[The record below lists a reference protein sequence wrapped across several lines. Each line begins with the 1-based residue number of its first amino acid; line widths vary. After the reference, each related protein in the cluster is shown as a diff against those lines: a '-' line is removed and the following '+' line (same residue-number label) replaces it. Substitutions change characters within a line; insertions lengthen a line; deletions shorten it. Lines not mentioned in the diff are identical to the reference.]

1 MLAPLSPAGP
11 NRTWPV
17 HSMSPSGKYGSLSG
31 GAASANPRSPS
42 CAATRFA
49 WPRWPPALSTRTLTE
64 AGGIGATPFSAPAGS
79 DLRRAPDRRPAS
91 GRSGPGPGP
100 DALTST
106 AVQVTSAAAASTVTT
121 AITGPRRRR
130 W

>member
-1 MLAPLSPAGP
+1 MLAALSPAGP
-11 NRTWPV
+11 NRIWPE
-17 HSMSPSGKYGSLSG
+17 HSMSPFGKYGSLSG

-49 WPRWPPALSTRTLTE
+49 WPRCPPAFSTRTLTE

-79 DLRRAPDRRPAS
+79 AWPGTGPVAGVGQIRPRA
-91 GRSGPGPGP
+91 GP

-121 AITGPRRRR
+121 AITGARRRR